1 MTTAGTATTQR
12 CWWQNGER
20 HHGKGD
26 RGKGFAVSSKFW
38 PIVTVPIENE
48 GDVVAVRQRAHRVAE
63 LLGFDR
69 QDQTRIAT
77 AVSELARNAFGYAGG
92 GRAEFALDSASS
104 PQRFVIRICD
114 TGPGIGNLQTILD
127 GQYRSTSG
135 MGLGLVGARRLM
147 DTFGIDSKPGKGTTI
162 EVGHKLPIRL
172 DPWPRAKLTEIVS
185 NLKKETSSDPLTA
198 LREQNRELMQ
208 SLDEIRRR
216 EEESKQLNQELG
228 DTNRGVVALYAE
240 LDGRA
245 EQLKQ
250 ASELKTRF
258 LSNMSHEFRTPLN
271 SVLALSRLLMD
282 RIDGDLTAE
291 QERQVGYIRRSAE
304 SLLEL
309 VNDMLDLAKVE
320 AGKVDIRPVRFAVT
334 SLFGA
339 LRGALKPLLTTASV
353 ELLFEPAQDLPTLYT
368 DEAKVAQILRNL
380 ISNAL
385 KFTEQGEVR
394 VTARVSEDGQ
404 SAVFTVRDTGI
415 GIAAEDH
422 ERIFEEFSQVQTRL
436 QKKLKGTGLGLPLS
450 RSLARLLGGDLTVES
465 VPGQGSIFALKIP
478 ASMGETDRGSASDD
492 SDTSKRVLLID
503 DDETFRYVLRQI
515 VGNESQYEFVE
526 ADGGEEGLKLAREK
540 QPDVIILD
548 LQMPTVDGFTV
559 LEQLGADERTSA
571 IPVVVSTSMTI
582 DDTLRARLPDRVRL
596 ISKNAISRESVS
608 LFLRDAVQSVAH
620 E

>member
-1 MTTAGTATTQR
+1 MVIAMSVSSKMAVSS
-12 CWWQNGER
+12 
-20 HHGKGD
+20 KI
-26 RGKGFAVSSKFW
+26 AVSSKFW

-48 GDVVAVRQRAHRVAE
+48 GDVVSVRQRAHRVAE

-92 GRAEFALDSASS
+92 GRAEFSLDAATT
-104 PQRFVIRICD
+104 PQRFVVRICD
-114 TGPGIGNLQTILD
+114 QGPGIANLQTILD

-147 DTFGIDSKPGKGTTI
+147 DTFSIESKPGKGTNI
-162 EVGHKLPIRL
+162 EVGHRLPGRL
-172 DPWPRAKLTEIVS
+172 DPWPRSKLTEIAS
-185 NLKKETSSDPLTA
+185 SLKKEASSDPLAA

-208 SLDEIRRR
+208 SLDELRRR
-216 EEESKQLNQELG
+216 EEESHQLNQELG

-245 EQLKQ
+245 EQLRQ

-271 SVLALSRLLMD
+271 SVLALSRLLLD
-282 RIDGDLTAE
+282 RIDGELTSE

-320 AGKVDIRPVRFAVT
+320 AGKVEVKPVRFAVT

-339 LRGALKPLLTTASV
+339 LRGALKPLLTTSSI
-353 ELLFEPAQDLPTLYT
+353 ELLFEPVQDLPTLYT
-368 DEAKVAQILRNL
+368 DEAKIAQILRNL

-385 KFTEQGEVR
+385 KFTESGEVR
-394 VTARVSEDGQ
+394 VTARLDDDEQHIIFV
-404 SAVFTVRDTGI
+404 VRDTGI
-415 GIAAEDH
+415 GIAPEDH

-436 QKKLKGTGLGLPLS
+436 QSKVKGTGLGLPLS

-465 VPGQGSIFALKIP
+465 VPGQGSVFTLKVP
-478 ASMGETDRGSASDD
+478 ASIGEPDPESFSIQG
-492 SDTSKRVLLID
+492 DTAKRVLLID

-515 VGNESQYEFVE
+515 VGNKSGYEFIE

-540 QPDVIILD
+540 KPDVIILD

-559 LEQLGADERTSA
+559 LQQLGLDERTNA

-582 DDTLRARLPDRVRL
+582 DSSLRSRLPEHIRL

-608 LFLRDAVQSVAH
+608 LFLRDAVRGH

>member
-1 MTTAGTATTQR
+1 MTAL
-12 CWWQNGER
+12 
-20 HHGKGD
+20 
-26 RGKGFAVSSKFW
+26 SKFW

-63 LLGFDR
+63 LLGLER
-69 QDQTRIAT
+69 QDQTRVAT

-92 GRAEFALDSASS
+92 GRAEFALDASTV

-114 TGPGIGNLQTILD
+114 KGPGIADLQTILD
-127 GQYRSTSG
+127 GRYRSPSG

-147 DTFGIDSKPGKGTTI
+147 DTFNIDSKIGTGTTV
-162 EVGHKLPIRL
+162 EVGHRLPIRL
-172 DPWPRAKLTEIVS
+172 QPWPRAKLTEIVT
-185 NLKKETSSDPLTA
+185 NLKQETSSDPLTA

-208 SLDEIRRR
+208 SLEELRRR

-245 EQLKQ
+245 EQLRQ

-258 LSNMSHEFRTPLN
+258 LWNMSHEFRTPLN
-271 SVLALSRLLMD
+271 SVLALSRLLLD
-282 RIDGDLTAE
+282 RIDGELTSE
-291 QERQVGYIRRSAE
+291 QERQVGYIKRSAE

-320 AGKVDIRPVRFAVT
+320 AGKADVEPVRFTVT

-339 LRGALKPLLTTASV
+339 LRGALKPLLTTSTV
-353 ELLFEPAQDLPTLYT
+353 ELLFDWAEDVPALYT

-385 KFTEQGEVR
+385 KFTENGEVR
-394 VTARVSEDGQ
+394 VTARLSNDGQ
-404 SAVFTVRDTGI
+404 SVIFAVRDTGI
-415 GIAAEDH
+415 GIAPEHHD
-422 ERIFEEFSQVQTRL
+422 RIFEEFSQIHTPL
-436 QKKLKGTGLGLPLS
+436 QKRVKGTGLGLPLS
-450 RSLARLLGGDLTVES
+450 RSLAKLLGGDLAVES
-465 VPGQGSIFALKIP
+465 VPGQGSVFTLEIP
-478 ASMGETDRGSASDD
+478 AIMGEPDRD
-492 SDTSKRVLLID
+492 SLSSRGTESKSVLLID

-515 VGNESQYEFVE
+515 VGNEPHYDLME
-526 ADGGEEGLKLAREK
+526 ADGGDEGLRLARERK
-540 QPDVIILD
+540 PDVIILD

-559 LEQLGADERTSA
+559 LQQLGADERTSA

-582 DDTLRARLPDRVRL
+582 DDALRSRLPDRIRL

-608 LFLRDAVQSVAH
+608 SFLRDAVRGSP
-620 E
+620 

>member
-1 MTTAGTATTQR
+1 MGL
-12 CWWQNGER
+12 
-20 HHGKGD
+20 
-26 RGKGFAVSSKFW
+26 SSKSW

-63 LLGFDR
+63 LLGFER

-92 GRAEFALDSASS
+92 GRAEFALDATTV

-114 TGPGIGNLQTILD
+114 QGPGIAELETILD

-147 DTFGIDSKPGKGTTI
+147 DTFTINSKPGKGTI
-162 EVGHKLPIRL
+162 VEVGHILPVRL
-172 DPWPRAKLTEIVS
+172 EPWPRAKLTDIVS
-185 NLKKETSSDPLTA
+185 SLKKETSSDPLTA

-208 SLDEIRRR
+208 SLEEIRRR
-216 EEESKQLNQELG
+216 EDESKQLNQELG

-245 EQLKQ
+245 EQLRQ

-271 SVLALSRLLMD
+271 SVLALSRLLLD
-282 RIDGDLTAE
+282 RIDGDLTSE

-304 SLLEL
+304 GLLEM

-320 AGKVDIRPVRFAVT
+320 AGKVDVKPVRFAVT

-339 LRGALKPLLTTASV
+339 LRGALRPLLTTASV
-353 ELLFEPAQDLPTLYT
+353 DLVFEPAQDLPTLYT

-385 KFTEQGEVR
+385 KFTESGEVR
-394 VTARVSEDGQ
+394 VTARLSEDGQ
-404 SAVFTVRDTGI
+404 SIIFAVRDTGI
-415 GIAAEDH
+415 GVAPEDH

-436 QKKLKGTGLGLPLS
+436 QKKVKGTGLGLPLS
-450 RSLARLLGGDLTVES
+450 RSLAQLMGGNLTVES
-465 VPGQGSIFALKIP
+465 IPGQGSIFTLQIP
-478 ASMGETDRGSASDD
+478 ASMGEPDRESLSFLGDA
-492 SDTSKRVLLID
+492 SKRVLLID

-515 VGNESQYEFVE
+515 VGNESQYDFME
-526 ADGGEEGLKLAREK
+526 ADGGEEGLRLARER

-548 LQMPTVDGFTV
+548 LQMPAVDGFTV
-559 LEQLGADERTSA
+559 LQQLGADERTSA

-582 DDTLRARLPDRVRL
+582 DTTLRARLPDHVRL

-608 LFLRDAVQSVAH
+608 SFLRDAVQSSS
-620 E
+620 

>member
-1 MTTAGTATTQR
+1 MVSAM
-12 CWWQNGER
+12 
-20 HHGKGD
+20 
-26 RGKGFAVSSKFW
+26 AVSSKSW

-48 GDVVAVRQRAHRVAE
+48 GDVVTVRQRAHRVAE

-92 GRAEFALDSASS
+92 GRAEFILDSTTS
-104 PQRFVIRICD
+104 PQRFAIRICD
-114 TGPGIGNLQTILD
+114 RGPGISDLQIILD
-127 GQYRSTSG
+127 GQYRSPNG
-135 MGLGLVGARRLM
+135 MGVGLIGARRLM
-147 DTFGIDSKPGKGTTI
+147 DTFHIDSKPGKGTTV
-162 EVGHKLPIRL
+162 EVGHKLPGRL
-172 DPWPRAKLTEIVS
+172 DPWPRAKLTEIAS
-185 NLKKETSSDPLTA
+185 NLKKELSSDPLA
-198 LREQNRELMQ
+198 VLREQNRELMQ
-208 SLDEIRRR
+208 GLEELRRR
-216 EEESKQLNQELG
+216 EDESQQLNQELG

-245 EQLKQ
+245 EQLRQ

-271 SVLALSRLLMD
+271 SVLALSRLLLD
-282 RIDGDLTAE
+282 RIDGDLTSE

-320 AGKVDIRPVRFAVT
+320 AGKAEVKPVRFAVT

-339 LRGALKPLLTTASV
+339 LRGALKPLLTSASV
-353 ELLFEPAQDLPTLYT
+353 ELVFEPLQDLPPLYT

-380 ISNAL
+380 VSNAL

-394 VTARVSEDGQ
+394 VTARLSEDETRV
-404 SAVFTVRDTGI
+404 VFAVRDTGI
-415 GIAAEDH
+415 GIAPEYHD
-422 ERIFEEFSQVQTRL
+422 RIFEEFSQVDTRL
-436 QKKLKGTGLGLPLS
+436 QKKVKGTGLGLSLS

-465 VPGQGSIFALKIP
+465 VPGQGSIFSLQIP
-478 ASMGETDRGSASDD
+478 TSLGEPDREMLTGQSGGTKS
-492 SDTSKRVLLID
+492 VLLID

-515 VGNESQYEFVE
+515 VGNESQYEFME
-526 ADGGEEGLKLAREK
+526 ADGGEQGLKMARESR
-540 QPDVIILD
+540 PDVIILD
-548 LQMPTVDGFTV
+548 LQMPAVDGFTV
-559 LEQLGADERTSA
+559 LQQLSDDQRTSA

-582 DDTLRARLPDRVRL
+582 DPALRSRLPEHVRL

-608 LFLRDAVQSVAH
+608 LFLRDAVQSGT
-620 E
+620 

>member
-1 MTTAGTATTQR
+1 MGMP
-12 CWWQNGER
+12 
-20 HHGKGD
+20 
-26 RGKGFAVSSKFW
+26 SKFW
-38 PIVTVPIENE
+38 PIVSVPIENE
-48 GDVVAVRQRAHRVAE
+48 GDVVAVRQRAHRIAE
-63 LLGFDR
+63 LLGFER

-77 AVSELARNAFGYAGG
+77 AVSELARNAFSYAGG
-92 GRAEFALDSASS
+92 GRAEFALDPTAA
-104 PQRFVIRICD
+104 PQRFVIRIWD
-114 TGPGIGNLQTILD
+114 LGPGIANLQTILD

-135 MGLGLVGARRLM
+135 MGLGIMGARRLM
-147 DTFGIDSKPGKGTTI
+147 DTFHIESEVGKGTTI
-162 EVGHKLPIRL
+162 EVGHRLPTRL
-172 DPWPRAKLTEIVS
+172 EPWPRTRLTEIVS

-208 SLDEIRRR
+208 SLEEIRRR
-216 EEESKQLNQELG
+216 EDESKQLNQELG

-245 EQLKQ
+245 EQLRH

-271 SVLALSRLLMD
+271 SVLALSRLLLD
-282 RIDGDLTAE
+282 RIDGELSAE

-320 AGKVDIRPVRFAVT
+320 AGKVEVKPVRFAAAG
-334 SLFGA
+334 LFGA

-353 ELLFEPAQDLPTLYT
+353 ELLFEPAQDLPMLYT

-385 KFTEQGEVR
+385 KFTEHGEVR
-394 VTARVSEDGQ
+394 VTARLSDDGDRI
-404 SAVFTVRDTGI
+404 VFAVRDTGI

-422 ERIFEEFSQVQTRL
+422 DRIFEEFSQVQTRL
-436 QKKLKGTGLGLPLS
+436 QKKVKGTGLGLSLS
-450 RSLARLLGGDLTVES
+450 RSLAQLLGGSLTVES
-465 VPGQGSIFALKIP
+465 VPGQGSVFTLEIP
-478 ASMGETDRGSASDD
+478 ATLGEPDRESIALQGSASK
-492 SDTSKRVLLID
+492 SVLLID

-515 VGNESQYEFVE
+515 VGNESRYEFME
-526 ADGGEEGLKLAREK
+526 ADGGEAGLKLAREK
-540 QPDVIILD
+540 KPDVIILD

-559 LEQLGADERTSA
+559 LQQLEADERTNA

-582 DDTLRARLPDRVRL
+582 DDTLRSRLPDHIRL

-608 LFLRDAVQSVAH
+608 SFLRDAVQASP
-620 E
+620 

>member
-1 MTTAGTATTQR
+1 VV
-12 CWWQNGER
+12 NGM
-20 HHGKGD
+20 
-26 RGKGFAVSSKFW
+26 AASSKFW

-48 GDVVAVRQRAHRVAE
+48 GDVVAVRQRAHRIAE
-63 LLGFDR
+63 LLGFER

-92 GRAEFALDSASS
+92 GRAEFALDAIAN

-114 TGPGIGNLQTILD
+114 QGAGIANLQTILD
-127 GQYRSTSG
+127 GQYRSPSG
-135 MGLGLVGARRLM
+135 MGLGLMGARRLM
-147 DTFGIDSKPGKGTTI
+147 DTFNIDSKVGKGTTV
-162 EVGHKLPIRL
+162 EVGHKLPTRIE
-172 DPWPRAKLTEIVS
+172 PWPRAKLTEIVS
-185 NLKKETSSDPLTA
+185 SLKKETSSDPLTA

-208 SLDEIRRR
+208 SLEELRRR
-216 EEESKQLNQELG
+216 EEESKELNQELG

-245 EQLKQ
+245 EQLRQ

-271 SVLALSRLLMD
+271 SVLALSRLLLD
-282 RIDGDLTAE
+282 RIDGELTPE

-320 AGKVDIRPVRFAVT
+320 AGKAEVKPVRFAVT

-339 LRGALKPLLTTASV
+339 LRGALKPLLTTSSV
-353 ELLFEPAQDLPTLYT
+353 DLLFHSAQDLPTLYT

-385 KFTEQGEVR
+385 KFTENGEVR
-394 VTARVSEDGQ
+394 VTARLNDDGQ
-404 SAVFTVRDTGI
+404 SIIFAVLDTGI
-415 GIAAEDH
+415 GIASEDH
-422 ERIFEEFSQVQTRL
+422 DRIFEEFSQVQTRL
-436 QKKLKGTGLGLPLS
+436 QKRVKGTGLGLPLS
-450 RSLARLLGGDLTVES
+450 RSLAQLLGGDLTVDS
-465 VPGQGSIFALKIP
+465 VPGQGSIFTLAIP
-478 ASMGETDRGSASDD
+478 AAMGEPDRESPSSRGTD
-492 SDTSKRVLLID
+492 SKRVLLID

-515 VGNESQYEFVE
+515 VGNESHYDFME

-540 QPDVIILD
+540 QPDVIVLD

-559 LEQLGADERTSA
+559 LQQLGADERTSA

-582 DDTLRARLPDRVRL
+582 DDMLRSRLPDHIRL

-608 LFLRDAVQSVAH
+608 SFLRDAIQSSP
-620 E
+620 